1 MCGRSQSVTLDSRQD
16 VSVRTRQRFAP
27 SAIQGLEVL
36 SLPIASLEAYV
47 NAMVEQNPLLDFDY
61 SESYLTFEEIPEE
74 DLSHPED
81 TVPDDGLAAETPR
94 ARMTSSENRSAFD
107 MDRLRDERVETE
119 TLQSH
124 LRLQLSQL
132 SCDGQRGPFLS
143 ALVESIDDD
152 GYFAGSLPALCSSF
166 EVSGDEGEQL
176 LGVVQSL
183 SPRGVGARTLRE
195 CLTLQIGDNEPN
207 RDTIISI
214 IRDGFD
220 DLAKNRV
227 TSLEREYGLS
237 HDELCQIKEV
247 IRSLN
252 PRPGAAF
259 SQRHDTCYLI
269 PDLVVKRLAGRFSVE
284 VTGEVAETT
293 VLNKQYVDML
303 DDRAIPDETMEWLVS
318 KHDEARTVLRN
329 ISQRRQTLYR
339 FGLFLVEAQY
349 EFFCFGESRIK
360 PLTMQQSADALGI
373 HVSTV
378 SRTVQDKYVLT
389 PWGTY
394 PLKHFFTSSVAC
406 VKAERR
412 SAVSSAAIKNR
423 IKEIVAGEDRGKPFS
438 DAALTAVLNEE
449 GIEIKRRTVAKY
461 RETLGI
467 GRQSQRRW

>member
-1 MCGRSQSVTLDSRQD
+1 MCGRSQSITLDSRQD

-36 SLPIASLEAYV
+36 SLPIASLETYV

-61 SESYLTFEEIPEE
+61 SESYLTFEELPEE
-74 DLSHPED
+74 DGSRLEDNAGGEGLPAEFSHARVLSSGDRP
-81 TVPDDGLAAETPR
+81 
-94 ARMTSSENRSAFD
+94 AFD

-124 LRLQLSQL
+124 LRLQLSRL
-132 SCDGQRGPFLS
+132 SSERKGASFLS
-143 ALVESIDDD
+143 ALVENIDDD
-152 GYFAGSLPALCSSF
+152 GYFAGSLPALCSLF
-166 EVSGDEGEQL
+166 EVSGDEGERL

-195 CLTLQIGDNEPN
+195 CLTLQIGKNEPN
-207 RDTIISI
+207 RDTIVSI
-214 IRDGFD
+214 IQDGFD

-227 TSLEREYGLS
+227 TRLEREYGLS
-237 HDELCQIKEV
+237 HDELHQIKEV
-247 IRSLN
+247 IRSLD

-269 PDLVVKRLAGRFSVE
+269 PDLVVRKRGGKFSVE
-284 VTGEVAETT
+284 VSGEAAETT
-293 VLNKQYVDML
+293 VLNKQYVAML
-303 DDRAIPDETMEWLVS
+303 DDRSIPDETMEWLAS

-329 ISQRRQTLYR
+329 ISQRKQTLYR

-394 PLKHFFTSSVAC
+394 PLKHFFTSSVGC

-412 SAVSSAAIKNR
+412 SAMSSVAIKNR
-423 IKEIVAGEDRGKPFS
+423 IKEIVVGEDKDKPFS
-438 DAALTAVLNEE
+438 DAALTTILNDE

-461 RETLGI
+461 REALGI
-467 GRQSQRRW
+467 ERQSQRRW